1 MTGVKI
7 TLLPSAYPG
16 GNGLAYQFA
25 TSYLVNESIA
35 IDAGCLGFC
44 GEPDDQL
51 RIKHIL
57 ISHSHMDHVASLP
70 IFVENVY
77 SGSSD
82 CVTVYGNEAVLDSL
96 QRDVFNSRV
105 WPDFVAMSSPGAAAP
120 FLRLEV
126 LKSGHPRTLDGLV
139 VRPVTVDH
147 VVPTHGFLLSDEA
160 ASVVI
165 SSDTGPTEAIWRE
178 AHALPNLKAIFL
190 EVTFPNS
197 MQRLADVSMHLT
209 PSTLAEEI
217 QKMPAGVPVYA
228 VHLKARFR
236 EAVRSEVAALKIPH
250 LHIASFDTPYEW

>member
-1 MTGVKI
+1 MKI

-16 GNGLAYQFA
+16 GNGLGYQFA
-25 TSYLVNESIA
+25 TSYLVNETIA
-35 IDAGCLGFC
+35 VDAGCLGFC

-77 SGSSD
+77 SGSAD
-82 CVTVYGNEAVLDSL
+82 CVTVYGHEAVLDSL
-96 QRDVFNSRV
+96 QRDIFNTRV
-105 WPDFVAMSSPGAAAP
+105 WPDFVAMSPPGAAAP

-126 LKSGHPRTLDGLV
+126 LKSGHVRHMDGIL

-147 VVPTHGFLLSDEA
+147 VVPTQGFILSDD
-160 ASVVI
+160 ASAVVI
-165 SSDTGPTEAIWRE
+165 SSDTGPTDAIWQE
-178 AHALPNLKAIFL
+178 AHGQPNLKAIFV

-209 PSTLAEEI
+209 PATLGEEI
-217 QKMPAGVPVYA
+217 RKMPPGVPVFA

-236 EAVRSEVAALKIPH
+236 EAVRNEVAALRIPN
-250 LHIASFDTPYEW
+250 LQIASFDTPYQF